1 MTSKDSLDKI
11 HHLWISQ
18 IAQTLAQSEDLRP
31 DFEELLEQFFARLLQ
46 SVNSHDPTLMEGLLR
61 DWVLARTQTD
71 LEARK
76 TSLPAILNQI
86 HQLTF
91 AIARDNL
98 PEPDAFTLIDDLLPI
113 FLHCF
118 EFAAQLEIEK
128 NIEHISQQLEF
139 ANKNLQRLDKSKSDF
154 IAIAAH
160 ELKTPLTLIE
170 GYSSMV
176 REVILQ
182 GREQVQ
188 PEVLLNGIENG
199 ANRLR
204 QIIDDMIDVSMIDN
218 NLLSLNL
225 QPMWFNRL
233 FLVLKDEF
241 EGVINERGMQL
252 DIRDFSGC
260 EEMIFA
266 DNERLY
272 QAFRNLFTNAI
283 KFTPDGGKITVD
295 GRKLSGFIEI
305 TISDTGIGIDPKDHS
320 VIFEKFG
327 RVGNTSLHSSGKT
340 KFKGGGP
347 GLGLSITRGIIEA
360 HGGSVWIESPGYNE
374 TEYPGSTFH
383 VLLPIRTTPH
393 DPKLAK
399 LFVPSEDQD
408 TDPLAGNIEPL

>member
-1 MTSKDSLDKI
+1 MTSEEALKEI
-11 HHLWISQ
+11 HPLWISQ
-18 IAQTLAQSEDLRP
+18 ITEALARSEELRQS
-31 DFEELLEQFFARLLQ
+31 FEELLEQFFAQLLH
-46 SVNSHDPTLMEGLLR
+46 SVNVHDPTLMEDLLR
-61 DWVLARTQTD
+61 GWVLARTQTD

-91 AIARDNL
+91 AIARNNL
-98 PEPDAFTLIDDLLPI
+98 PESDALTLIDDLLPV

-118 EFAAQLEIEK
+118 EFAAQLEIEE
-128 NIEHISQQLEF
+128 NIEHISRQLEF

-176 REVILQ
+176 REMILQ

-188 PEVLLNGIENG
+188 AEVLLNGIENG
-199 ANRLR
+199 TDRLR

-218 NLLSLNL
+218 NLLSLNF
-225 QPMWFNRL
+225 QPIWFNRL

-241 EGVINERGMQL
+241 AGVINQRGMQL
-252 DIRDFSGC
+252 DLQDFVGC
-260 EEMIFA
+260 DEMFFA

-272 QAFRNLFTNAI
+272 QAFRNLFSNAI

-327 RVGNTSLHSSGKT
+327 RVGNISLHSSGKT

-360 HGGSVWIESPGYNE
+360 HGGSIWIESPGYNE

-408 TDPLAGNIEPL
+408 LGQLARDTES